1 VLNIFPASLFSGIQR
16 KFNFP
21 PILFSGIKKKS
32 GVLNNESP
40 KIMSSF
46 DEPRT
51 VPPSPGHITQLG
63 TSDVLKANEKVLI

>member
-1 VLNIFPASLFSGIQR
+1 MLNIFPESPFSGIQR

-21 PILFSGIKKKS
+21 PILFSGNKNIS
-32 GVLNNESP
+32 GVLKRESP
-40 KIMSSF
+40 KMISSF